1 MPGKYLR
8 LLALVVL
15 AAVLG
20 TLGGLAIATAREVAP
35 PDPNQT
41 EDALL
46 VVRVWYGSRADLER
60 LAAELDIWEV
70 RPEQG
75 RLVAAVHNREY
86 TWLQSLGYRVE
97 IDWGLT
103 YLANNGDPI
112 PGFPCYRTVEETYE
126 SMQELVAAHPNLATI
141 EDYGDSWEKTMPGG
155 NPGYDLLA
163 IHLTNTAIPGP
174 KPRFLL
180 FGAVH
185 AREYVT
191 AETALRFAEWLVNH
205 YGSDPD
211 ATWILD
217 YNEIVISPQA
227 NPDGRKIAET
237 GVLWRKNTDN
247 DDGCTN
253 PSSWG
258 VDLNRNYNFKWG
270 VTGSSTNPCSET
282 YRGPSAASEPET
294 QAHQN
299 LILSLFPDQRGP
311 GDNDPAPITATG
323 ILISLHSYSELV
335 LWPWGWTSA
344 PAPNA
349 ADLQAI
355 GVKFATYN
363 GYTPQ
368 QSWYLYPTSGTTDE
382 YAYGQLGIAAYTFEQ
397 GTWFFQDCATFENTI
412 YPDNFR
418 ALLYAAKIPHTPYL
432 TARGP
437 DALNVAT
444 TPMTVTQ
451 GTPVQVTAT
460 INDTQNGNQ
469 AITAAELYVDVPDW
483 AGGTAQAMA
492 PSDGQFNSP
501 VEGVEATLDTTSL
514 ALGRHVIL
522 VRGRDAGN
530 YWGPYSAAFLDV
542 VSGSITPTPT
552 PTVTPTST
560 PMATQTPTPTG
571 TPTVTQTPTATPTQ
585 PGFQIYLPLI
595 VK

>member
-1 MPGKYLR
+1 MSGKYLR
-8 LLALVVL
+8 VLAPIVLVV
-15 AAVLG
+15 VLG
-20 TLGGLAIATAREVAP
+20 TLVGLAAAAAREVAP
-35 PDPNQT
+35 PDPGQT
-41 EDALL
+41 EEALL
-46 VVRVWYGSRADLER
+46 VVRVWYGSRANLER

-70 RPEQG
+70 HPNEG
-75 RLVAAVHNREY
+75 RLIAAVHDREY
-86 TWLQSLGYRVE
+86 AWLQSLGYRVE

-103 YLANNGDPI
+103 YLANNSDTI
-112 PGFPCYRTVEETYE
+112 PGFPCYRTVEETYQ
-126 SMQELVAAHPNLATI
+126 SMLALAAAHPNLAMI

-155 NPGYDLLA
+155 NPGYDMLA

-180 FGAVH
+180 FGAIH

-191 AETALRFAEWLVNH
+191 AETALRFAEWLVNN

-227 NPDGRKIAET
+227 NPDGRKIAEA
-237 GVLWRKNTDN
+237 GQLWRKNTDN
-247 DDGCTN
+247 DDGCSTTF
-253 PSSWG
+253 G

-270 VTGSSTNPCSET
+270 VIGSSANPCSET

-349 ADLQAI
+349 ADLRAI
-355 GVKFATYN
+355 GEKFATYN
-363 GYTPQ
+363 HYTAQ
-368 QSWYLYPTSGTTDE
+368 QSYQLYPTSGTTDE
-382 YAYGQLGIAAYTFEQ
+382 YAYGQLGIAAYTFEM
-397 GTWFFQDCATFENTI
+397 GTWFFQDCDSFENTI

-418 ALLYAAKIPHTPYL
+418 ALLYAARIPHTPYL

-460 INDTQNGNQ
+460 INDLQNGNQ
-469 AITAAELYVDVPDW
+469 AIAAAELYVDVPDW
-483 AGGTAQAMA
+483 AGGTAQAML
-492 PSDGQFNSP
+492 PSDGQFNSS
-501 VEGVEATLDTTSL
+501 VEGVEAALDTTSL

-522 VRGRDAGN
+522 VRGKDVGN
-530 YWGPYSAAFLDV
+530 NWGPYSAAFLDV

-552 PTVTPTST
+552 YTPT
-560 PMATQTPTPTG
+560 ATRTPTPT
-571 TPTVTQTPTATPTQ
+571 PPTPTATPALPT
-585 PGFQIYLPLI
+585 PTATATLPLPFEIYLPLI

>member
-1 MPGKYLR
+1 
-8 LLALVVL
+8 
-15 AAVLG
+15 
-20 TLGGLAIATAREVAP
+20 
-35 PDPNQT
+35 
-41 EDALL
+41 
-46 VVRVWYGSRADLER
+46 S
-60 LAAELDIWEV
+60 
-70 RPEQG
+70 
-75 RLVAAVHNREY
+75 
-86 TWLQSLGYRVE
+86 
-97 IDWGLT
+97 
-103 YLANNGDPI
+103 
-112 PGFPCYRTVEETYE
+112 
-126 SMQELVAAHPNLATI
+126 
-141 EDYGDSWEKTMPGG
+141 
-155 NPGYDLLA
+155 
-163 IHLTNTAIPGP
+163 
-174 KPRFLL
+174 
-180 FGAVH
+180 
-185 AREYVT
+185 
-191 AETALRFAEWLVNH
+191 
-205 YGSDPD
+205 
-211 ATWILD
+211 
-217 YNEIVISPQA
+217 
-227 NPDGRKIAET
+227 
-237 GVLWRKNTDN
+237 LWRKNTDN

-270 VTGSSTNPCSET
+270 VAGSSGNPCAET

-363 GYTPQ
+363 HYRPQ

-397 GTWFFQDCATFENTI
+397 GTRFFQDCASFENTI

-469 AITAAELYVDVPDW
+469 AIAAAELYVDVPDW
-483 AGGTAQAMA
+483 AGGTAQAML
-492 PSDGQFNSP
+492 PSDGQFNSS
-501 VEGVEATLDTTSL
+501 VEGVEATLDTASL

-542 VSGSITPTPT
+542 SFEV
-552 PTVTPTST
+552 
-560 PMATQTPTPTG
+560 
-571 TPTVTQTPTATPTQ
+571 
-585 PGFQIYLPLI
+585 YLPLI